1 MPTRAVVVAA
11 GNTGIAAR
19 NNMMQSVATPT
30 VALVGALLAV
40 ASVLAFAP
48 LSAYAAHAGAP
59 YVNVNPRNDWGNDTG
74 DSQIEGLNE
83 RQLDQ
88 NYWRNAQQ
96 PGGVP
101 NPPYYYAP
109 HR

>member
-1 MPTRAVVVAA
+1 M
-11 GNTGIAAR
+11 
-19 NNMMQSVATPT
+19 
-30 VALVGALLAV
+30 
-40 ASVLAFAP
+40 
-48 LSAYAAHAGAP
+48 
-59 YVNVNPRNDWGNDTG
+59 NVDPHNDRGNDTG

-101 NPPYYYAP
+101 NLTM
-109 HR
+109 HHLVKGL

>member
-1 MPTRAVVVAA
+1 
-11 GNTGIAAR
+11 
-19 NNMMQSVATPT
+19 MMQSVATPT
-30 VALVGALLAV
+30 VVLGGALLAV

-48 LSAYAAHAGAP
+48 LPAYAAHAGAP
-59 YVNVNPRNDWGNDTG
+59 YVNVDPRNDTG

-101 NPPYYYAP
+101 NPPYYAP
-109 HR
+109 PR

>member
-1 MPTRAVVVAA
+1 
-11 GNTGIAAR
+11 
-19 NNMMQSVATPT
+19 
-30 VALVGALLAV
+30 
-40 ASVLAFAP
+40 
-48 LSAYAAHAGAP
+48 
-59 YVNVNPRNDWGNDTG
+59 VNPRNDWGNDTG

-101 NPPYYYAP
+101 NPPYYAP
-109 HR
+109 PR